1 MLIQSIPIAWRA
13 CSTVKTSRT
22 SLRMRL
28 ACAVLPVT
36 LTVRRFVLSTGVWP
50 HTVKAFRLQTLR
62 ILLSS
67 GPEPVTVNVVVP
79 ATGHP
84 LPVML
89 IAVRRADRWSIGAA
103 IVFGAF
109 EILRSDPHDAFPLL
123 VAWGPKAI
131 GSIIALYVVYDLAK
145 IVLNLVGR
153 AIHAFEKMGAGL
165 QKIGDKD
172 DRAVQEMQTLTAVTA
187 QRSEKTH
194 TMLQGYHEANV
205 AWGARMEGKLD
216 KAIEEWKKP

>member
-1 MLIQSIPIAWRA
+1 MSLLSILAKTEEEHA
-13 CSTVKTSRT
+13 AEETVKS
-22 SLRMRL
+22 SMR
-28 ACAVLPVT
+28 AEFA
-36 LTVRRFVLSTGVWP
+36 
-50 HTVKAFRLQTLR
+50 KRLVFG
-62 ILLSS
+62 S
-67 GPEPVTVNVVVP
+67 G
-79 ATGHP
+79 
-84 LPVML
+84 
-89 IAVRRADRWSIGAA
+89 WSIGAA